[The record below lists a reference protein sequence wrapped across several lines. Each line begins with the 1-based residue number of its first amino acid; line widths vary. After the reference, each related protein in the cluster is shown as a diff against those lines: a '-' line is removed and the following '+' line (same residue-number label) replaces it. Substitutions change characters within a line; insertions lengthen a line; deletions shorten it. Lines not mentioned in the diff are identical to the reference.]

1 MTVHMKKK
9 IGCIGLLGICFIFL
23 IYVGI
28 QIGRKQ
34 EASPVEVKEKTRT
47 IAVVNMDQGIR
58 LEQGVINYGTQM
70 LNLTNAQHF
79 YSTSLEDAR
88 SGIETGKFAAYI
100 IIPTNFSE
108 KVWSINTTPEKSI
121 LEYAI
126 NPNLQDGVTLDVLYD
141 IKAFEMTLNTDISY
155 LYLYSILQEFHTGQV
170 SAETIMKNDKRDL
183 EKLNLI
189 IPEELL
195 QPLAFVELQPYVEYP
210 DDINLNTR
218 YRNIDKAMEELGSQY
233 DTYISWAE
241 EDLDGILE
249 KGKIVTEAMEG
260 FHATIA
266 DINLLEDEDG
276 NLIYK
281 EGKETFFEEL
291 ACYNVA
297 LEEERATM
305 IEKFQW
311 LAQRDSV
318 ATPSEAT
325 PSQAT
330 PSEAGKNTW
339 LDEIRAEHERQK
351 EEYNQRLEEWRDSF
365 DYSMLASPSNA
376 NRKIT
381 RKTAMKVPADAD
393 INSARSTV
401 KETAPIEM
409 ETGKT
414 EGADETESGE
424 ANETESDDVGE
435 SIPIEKD
442 QTEMEETPSQA
453 DDYTNSDFVITGLM
467 DLDETDILKEDQSR
481 DGDEQGAVKKPAE
494 KEPVD
499 PTVPSKIEDT
509 SIKEEMGDEIVE
521 DSISST
527 DGNTDVAYENMD
539 SSNIVEE
546 PEQDA
551 EIQISTPS
559 EATPS
564 EPDPPELNHE
574 WLIERDYNM
583 VTLVLDGIY
592 EKLEE
597 DLGDLSL
604 DEDQLDE
611 VMWIVWQ
618 ACNDEDIVRPI
629 VVSASNASPVTGN
642 PDADIY
648 IKEFF
653 DSMPL
658 YEGSL
663 TDELDIISNQIV
675 EFCTRQIE
683 YLEGRS
689 AIPLDWL
696 DGMFEEVFIGKL
708 AAQEIFL
715 QEGMGKSLDEFGET
729 FEDFNV
735 ELQVYKPLHSRDED
749 DLNQIESNIQGNISK
764 IEDDVNEK
772 NGTDREYISTLVEN
786 QGKDI
791 TSLQENLDLSYEG
804 TARNLEEALNR
815 AKDNRK
821 QLNNGNENL
830 LYDFTRKLPYTR
842 NGSVAATNTY
852 DVIVNPVLF
861 QEKAVKKKPLVING
875 QKIHISV
882 EWLWGVFVVAT
893 ILLSIQNVYLRKK
906 NKQLKEDIER

>member
-1 MTVHMKKK
+1 MVYMKRR
-9 IGCIGLLGICFIFL
+9 LGYVSLFGISFLFL

-34 EASPVEVKEKTRT
+34 EVGPVEVKENTRT
-47 IAVVNMDQGIR
+47 IAIVNMDQGIR
-58 LEQGVINYGTQM
+58 MEQGVTNYGTQM
-70 LNLTNAQHF
+70 INLSTEHF
-79 YSTSLEDAR
+79 HSTSLEEAR
-88 SGIETGKFAAYI
+88 SGIETGKYAAYI

-108 KVWSINTTPEKSI
+108 KVWSINTTPEKST

-126 NPNLQDGVTLDVLYD
+126 NPNLQEGITLDVLYD
-141 IKAFEMTLNTDISY
+141 IKGFEMTLNTDISY
-155 LYLYSILQEFHTGQV
+155 LYLYSILQEFHTGQA

-183 EKLNLI
+183 ENLNAI

-195 QPLAFVELQPYVEYP
+195 QPLVFVELQPYVEYP

-260 FHATIA
+260 FHATIS

-291 ACYNVA
+291 AGYNVT
-297 LEEERATM
+297 LEEERAAM

-311 LAQRDSV
+311 LAQRDSI

-376 NRKIT
+376 NRKST
-381 RKTAMKVPADAD
+381 RKTAKKASTDTD
-393 INSARSTV
+393 INHTKSIV
-401 KETAPIEM
+401 NETAPIET

-414 EGADETESGE
+414 EGTDETESGE
-424 ANETESDDVGE
+424 GEAKETESEDVCE
-435 SIPIEKD
+435 SNPIEED
-442 QTEMEETPSQA
+442 ETEMGEIPTQA
-453 DDYTNSDFVITGLM
+453 DLRNTDFVITEAV
-467 DLDETDILKEDQSR
+467 DLEETNILKEDQSK
-481 DGDEQGAVKKPAE
+481 DDEDQGVI
-494 KEPVD
+494 KEPVNQE
-499 PTVPSKIEDT
+499 PVNATVPSRVEDT
-509 SIKEEMGDEIVE
+509 SMKEETGDEVVG

-527 DGNTDVAYENMD
+527 GENTDVTHDNTD
-539 SSNIVEE
+539 SSDTVEE
-546 PEQDA
+546 TEQD
-551 EIQISTPS
+551 EGVQISTPS

-564 EPDPPELNHE
+564 EPDPPEDNHE
-574 WLIERDYNM
+574 WLIDRDYNM
-583 VTLVLDGIY
+583 VTLALDGIY

-597 DLGDLSL
+597 ELEDLSL

-618 ACNDEDIVRPI
+618 ACNDEDIIRPI

-648 IKEFF
+648 IREFF
-653 DSMPL
+653 NSIPL
-658 YEGSL
+658 YEDSL
-663 TDELDIISNQIV
+663 TDELDIISDQIV

-696 DGMFEEVFIGKL
+696 DGVFEEVFIGKL
-708 AAQEIFL
+708 AAQEVFL

-735 ELQVYKPLHSRDED
+735 ELQAYNPLHSRDED

-764 IEDDVNEK
+764 IQDDVNEK
-772 NGTDREYISTLVEN
+772 TGTDREYISTLVEN
-786 QGKDI
+786 QSKDI

-852 DVIVNPVLF
+852 DVIVNPVSF

-875 QKIHISV
+875 QEIHIGV
-882 EWLWGVFVVAT
+882 ELLWGVFIIAT
-893 ILLSIQNVYLRKK
+893 ILLSIQNAYLRKK